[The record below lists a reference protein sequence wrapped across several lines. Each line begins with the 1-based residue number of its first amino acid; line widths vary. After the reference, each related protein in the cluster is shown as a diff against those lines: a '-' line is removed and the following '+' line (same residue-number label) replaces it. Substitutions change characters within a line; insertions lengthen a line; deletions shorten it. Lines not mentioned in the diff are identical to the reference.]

1 MHKLL
6 LLLLL
11 ITLTLR
17 TAKAT
22 YSIVATDAKSEN
34 VGGSGTSCVGSLDV
48 AVILGTAPGIG
59 AIHAQ
64 SYLNKAGRDRGVQL
78 LKEHKAPSDVIAE
91 ITSPGFDRFT
101 IYRQYAVV
109 DLLGRASAFTGTSA
123 GKHASDVQGRKL
135 NYTYSVQGNILT
147 SRAVI
152 NQCEAAFV
160 QVWCEC
166 RCDGAGV
173 V

>member
-6 LLLLL
+6 LLMLF
-11 ITLTLR
+11 TLTLR

-22 YSIVATDAKSEN
+22 YSIVATDAKSGQ
-34 VGGSGTSCVGSLDV
+34 VGGSGTSCVGSFDV

-64 SYLNKAGRDRGVQL
+64 AALNKAGRDHGVQL
-78 LKEHKAPSDVIAE
+78 LKEYMAPSDIIAD
-91 ITSPGFDRFT
+91 ITSPDFDRYYD
-101 IYRQYAVV
+101 YRQYAVV
-109 DLLGRASAFTGTSA
+109 DLLGRASAFTGTSN
-123 GKHASDVQGRKL
+123 GKHTSDVQGRKL

-152 NQCEAAFV
+152 NQSQAAFV

-166 RCDGAGV
+166 MGDGAGV